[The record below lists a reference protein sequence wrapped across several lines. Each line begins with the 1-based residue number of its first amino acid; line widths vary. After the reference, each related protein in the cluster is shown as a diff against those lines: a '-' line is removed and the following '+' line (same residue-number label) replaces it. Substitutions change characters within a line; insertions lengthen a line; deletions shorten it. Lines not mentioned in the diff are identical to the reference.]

1 MGILTVDNG
10 LGGVRSRGVAVCAR
24 MGISGSNIMR
34 VRNARGRRYYR
45 VEVKKRMSAE
55 TRNRVANR
63 VEEERERCGDDEVN
77 RRGRKTRTRGVDNR
91 LGRSHRERY

>member
-1 MGILTVDNG
+1 M
-10 LGGVRSRGVAVCAR
+10 
-24 MGISGSNIMR
+24 
-34 VRNARGRRYYR
+34 
-45 VEVKKRMSAE
+45 EVKKRMSAE